1 MVIPGW
7 CLTQDAVLPEAGAA
21 PVIIVHGLWVH
32 GLVMSSLAHR
42 ISACGFEAHTW
53 SYPSMRLTLAEN
65 AERLAQYCAGL
76 SLPKINIVAHSMGG
90 LVALKMLELAPA
102 VFCERLL
109 LLGTPYADSA
119 AARRLAQFPGGELL
133 LGHSL
138 PQWLREPRSAVR
150 AAAAGVIAG
159 TRGIGLGALI
169 AADLPEPHDGV
180 VAVEETMVPGIT
192 ERITLHV
199 SHTEML
205 FSSEVAHQ
213 CCAFLRNGHFDPVTA

>member
-1 MVIPGW
+1 MHRGLRPAPDTA
-7 CLTQDAVLPEAGAA
+7 LTEMGAA

-42 ISACGFEAHTW
+42 ISACGFDAHTW

-65 AERLAQYCAGL
+65 AERFAQYCAGL

-109 LLGTPYADSA
+109 LMGAPYAGSV

-133 LGHSL
+133 LGRSL
-138 PQWLREPRSAVR
+138 PQWLAEPRPGVHAKAV
-150 AAAAGVIAG
+150 GVIAG

-169 AADLPEPHDGV
+169 AADLPQPHDGV
-180 VAVEETMVPGIT
+180 VAVGETMIPGVD
-192 ERITLHV
+192 ERIALHV